1 MHFTIENNDGE
12 STLHLLFSLLLCGDR
27 NITPKIRSLI
37 FETTLELSGRIGSD
51 LNIFE
56 TYLFKAWCSFF
67 YDGNLIESKKHI
79 DKINS
84 SLSSDLPSSLRQCA
98 RKLQIFIEFE
108 TLSFDALKNLT
119 TNSQKYIKRFQEYN
133 LSEWAIGNVIFLL
146 QQAQPHLKKSPGD
159 DLFIGNILDEKT
171 DQILLYTHLLF
182 EKGHAN
188 AASIISQEAKE
199 AQIRA
204 WFLDPSSHIEY
215 VPEKFA
221 QKIIEYATLKNKL
234 IGASNQKKRHKFLN
248 SIKSISIILSL
259 KKEITSKYWGLDVA
273 IMNNIRIDKSN
284 TQDTE
289 KLHSLAQNAIRTG
302 FHWTAY
308 RLAHKSR
315 TDISTI
321 IQKIKTHIIFQLPS
335 AFSVLSFAHT

>member
-1 MHFTIENNDGE
+1 MKKMKLNV
-12 STLHLLFSLLLCGDR
+12 LKYL
-27 NITPKIRSLI
+27 K
-37 FETTLELSGRIGSD
+37 FERDERILELIK
-51 LNIFE
+51 E
-56 TYLFKAWCSFF
+56 
-67 YDGNLIESKKHI
+67 YDGDVEYV
-79 DKINS
+79 INEVWGP
-84 SLSSDLPSSLRQCA
+84 L
-98 RKLQIFIEFE
+98 E
-108 TLSFDALKNLT
+108 T
-119 TNSQKYIKRFQEYN
+119 
-133 LSEWAIGNVIFLL
+133 
-146 QQAQPHLKKSPGD
+146 
-159 DLFIGNILDEKT
+159 ILDEKT

-321 IQKIKTHIIFQLPS
+321 IQEVREIENTLKPAADSKQAQQTVSAAENLQTYPKHAPKQKEYEFEEAYPEQGIAINYILEFLHNFQ
-335 AFSVLSFAHT
+335 HNT